1 MSTDL
6 VFLIS
11 KLNFLVVK
19 NTWFVKLSLALFV
32 VGFTSCETEKQH
44 AQGVENVQEAIQ
56 PIMYEEFTPDSSN
69 MQSTAEIDVNSAFEL
84 DEFTIVSAYDR
95 LSFNESAFEQDTVN
109 GWGDRLFLFNSKN
122 EIIYQSKGVGEL
134 YVYHPYF
141 YRNAVNRKVFI
152 ICQMGNEY
160 WFGGNLFLYENGM
173 IQYIGNIDVE
183 GADMETSLIDIIN
196 IQETKN
202 ETIFTFNRD
211 SVALHP
217 EGDIETIPSKGLS
230 YVYKNDRFILNRK

>member
-1 MSTDL
+1 MSSDL

-11 KLNFLVVK
+11 KLNFSVVR
-19 NTWFVKLSLALFV
+19 NNWFVQLSLALFF
-32 VGFTSCETEKQH
+32 GAFTSCEIEKQS
-44 AQGVENVQEAIQ
+44 APVVEIVQEAIE
-56 PIMYEEFTPDSSN
+56 PIVYEEFTPDSSN
-69 MQSTAEIDVNSAFEL
+69 MESTPEIDVNAAFEL
-84 DEFTIVSAYDR
+84 DAFTIVSAYDR
-95 LSFNESAFEQDTVN
+95 LSYNEGAIEQDTVN
-109 GWGDRLFLFNSKN
+109 GWGDRLFLFNNKN

-152 ICQMGNEY
+152 ICQMGNEF
-160 WFGGNLFLYENGM
+160 WFGGDLFLYENGT
-173 IQYIGNIDVE
+173 IKYVGNIDVE

-217 EGDIETIPSKGLS
+217 GGDIEIVPSKGLS
-230 YVYKNDRFILNRK
+230 YVYKNDRFKLTRE